1 MGIDVNAGPL
11 RYSRSRWALLG
22 VPLTVAALVLAACG
36 SSGSP
41 SSSGSA
47 SAGAAS
53 SGHAVSGTIN
63 IGVVIEETG
72 PAAFAGVPGLAGLR
86 YGFSQMEKSGYLG
99 KIKVNLEV
107 QDSAGVTSTA
117 ARLASQFVQQKVNIL
132 VGPSLSSE
140 SVAVAPI
147 AAKAGIPMVCVQCG
161 SPGVLIAPNIFRL
174 TALQS
179 SYQDVTAKYL
189 QSQGVKKVSFLYT
202 NAVPTIT
209 DLFTTTWPSLAPK
222 YGFTISNNVA
232 VGLTAT
238 DFSSAAAKL
247 VSGHPGAIGVLLTG
261 APNVSAVEEIRQAG
275 FKGIIFGQQGMGAGV
290 LAPGGSAVN
299 GTIYAEDY
307 NPGGTTPSAKQFES
321 GYKAATGSLPNNFT
335 AEGYDMAYFIGRALL
350 AATSNTS
357 SGIVAGMTKVTQT
370 GFDGAVGAVK
380 FDGHQEVVSGVLVR
394 WADGKSTTISS

>member
-1 MGIDVNAGPL
+1 MRIDMKAGQREAGQPGH
-11 RYSRSRWALLG
+11 RQARWVLLA
-22 VPLTVAALVLAACG
+22 VPFAVAGLVLAGCG
-36 SSGSP
+36 SSGSSSP
-41 SSSGSA
+41 SST
-47 SAGAAS
+47 S
-53 SGHAVSGTIN
+53 STGHISGTIN
-63 IGVVIEETG
+63 IGVAIEETG
-72 PAAFAGVPGLAGLR
+72 PAAFAGVPALAGLR
-86 YGFSQMEKSGYLG
+86 YGINEMEKSGFLG
-99 KIKVNLEV
+99 KIKIKLDV
-107 QDSAGVTSTA
+107 QDTAGVTSTA
-117 ARLASQFVQQKVNIL
+117 ASLASQFVQQKENII

-147 AAKAGIPMVCVQCG
+147 AARAKIPMVCAQCG

-232 VGLTAT
+232 VGLTTT

-261 APNVSAVEEIRQAG
+261 APNVSAVEEIREAG

-290 LAPGGSAVN
+290 LAPGGSAVS
-299 GTIYAEDY
+299 GTVYAEDY